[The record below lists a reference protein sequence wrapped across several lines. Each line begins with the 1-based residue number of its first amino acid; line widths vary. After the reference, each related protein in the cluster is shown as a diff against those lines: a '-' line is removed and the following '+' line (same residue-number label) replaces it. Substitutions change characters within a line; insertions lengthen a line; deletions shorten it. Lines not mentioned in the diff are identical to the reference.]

1 MEQANHKWRRNKIT
15 GTKTYFKTNKQT
27 KKRELEKTTK
37 PKLDPCFL

>member
-27 KKRELEKTTK
+27 KKKRIRKDDKTQT
-37 PKLDPCFL
+37 